1 MRTDNSAFSS
11 VNKARNRELFFVV
24 EIAFDLANT
33 DLYYLTFSTVPGLSG
48 ANVID
53 GCLESISG
61 TSQKVNPDKALS
73 TIGTMTF
80 SAGDQALTSLQKDKL
95 AANKGLRG
103 KRARFYVGGAGLDWT
118 EYVLAQ
124 TQIIDSVDFKDAVYT
139 FRCADIQRQM
149 RTDIFDVKNTALTTT
164 FADTDTVM
172 NVYNTAEFAMVKH
185 PAGLTHE
192 AHAPGEERG
201 YLKLTNGSDVEIIAW
216 SGKTSTTFTGCE
228 RGVFGTKPLTIE
240 VAGDTTADNAPKVE
254 EYVYLELPAPMLA
267 YAILTGSI
275 YGEPGKYLPD
285 HWHLGI
291 STNYVKT
298 SDFVNIGRDWWDTAN
313 AESGVVAV
321 IKGQKKTDGKKFV
334 EEQIYR
340 MLGAFSPVY
349 STGELGLKRLSV
361 VHSSGGY
368 VAVLNEDNVIDYGDL
383 THDMKA
389 VINKIAISWNWVETR
404 QAYTR
409 ANILID
415 SNSIARHGESDP
427 LELTLRCLE
436 SSRHSYNTL
445 KNRFDSLRDRYA
457 GPPLRLSLKLTPNMN
472 ELEVGDIVR
481 VNLDAVKDYSGST
494 AGGELSR
501 NFEVQQVATD
511 WVSGEVSIV
520 LFGSSQIAGALA
532 PDEEGTP
539 LSPGFFTSEGINIK
553 SYLDAHYG
561 VNAVCTS
568 SGGITTITGN
578 CTLPGHDDINNA
590 AAIYYCNEDLT
601 ISGSGSVVVTTT
613 KNVQIRV
620 NGQLQIN
627 GAISSKGQGTSGAAG
642 VSCVRKLP
650 YGGVNVPN
658 YDAERP
664 TWQPAIRFFGAS
676 TSQPGFIYGSQGTY
690 YFHGGYDENGGAN
703 SARGLNVASV
713 PELNLSIANNKITG
727 IPSDISGQP
736 GSGGGAVWD
745 TTHNASPGP
754 DDREDGDLSH
764 IADGGAGGAGGGGLL
779 LISSGCDFGA
789 NGYIDSSGADGA
801 DGFPVVRGSRTF
813 YSGKGAGG
821 APGAVYF
828 ILTKDNA
835 TRPDRTSATMR
846 CYYGSSDASGYST
859 VVDAKNVFRG
869 LWPLGAISAAADGR
883 PFPDHTANVY
893 AAATKVQYV
902 TGLVAPVSDV
912 PQNSS
917 DVLFITL
924 TEYTNTPPSQSANLS
939 TVEVSVTGPSDPNYS
954 HAWVQYKIN
963 LNDPWIDLGPV
974 SPEGTYVVPSDG
986 TKYYVRA
993 LSVSKS
999 GVISPSGPIAEI
1011 TVTNV
1016 IGNPDVTAPAVLTF
1030 DAITVYS
1037 EAGGATFTGKDAKFK
1052 WNDSN
1057 SLKSYFLNY
1066 RVQILDGS
1074 SNLMRTETTT
1084 DPFYVY
1090 TYEKNK
1096 EDYKAFHASD
1106 GANRDFSIR
1115 VTVLGRVEVT
1125 GGQYEGPTYTLAV
1138 SNPAPAAVGS
1148 LVISAGYGV
1157 IFVGG
1162 TNPTDLDFTQFAIHV
1177 STTAGFTASAATL
1190 LGYATRLPITVAAKN
1205 AAGDKLDAGVTY
1217 YLRIES
1223 FDEFGAGGITT
1234 DYAALIPGIPAGTE
1248 IPVAEVLN
1256 VDGRIIADASGD
1268 PYRVTLGPH
1277 VTSSRAS
1284 LFSFKNTT
1292 TGTPY
1297 FTLFEDG
1304 EVAIN
1309 GKITIAAGSS
1319 GISSFSDAGALAT
1332 ADEIAYDEITGVKPP
1347 ANATVGATWGSNI
1360 LNQPTSLSAIDAHA
1374 ANQLDKKS
1382 AFFFQ
1387 AGLPMS
1393 PDTGD
1398 FWVDTADGNKV
1409 YHYDGLSWVN
1419 ASDDRIVQAIIDAQD
1434 AKTTA
1439 DGKAVVYFDDNA
1451 PYGASEGD
1459 LWKKPGGAVFR
1470 HDGSADW
1477 DINTLVSDGVYVSI
1491 GSGSATPSDCYV
1503 SPDGHHLFV
1512 LDSSG
1517 GLVNQSYLPTANSL
1531 VGRTF
1536 VGSFSVAAQ
1545 EASANGLTFKPD
1557 GTKMYIVG
1565 SASDQVRQYSLTTD
1579 WTITSGVTLEK
1590 SIAAPGS
1597 FSSGLDI
1604 SADGTKM
1611 LVADT
1616 NGVYMMSLPTAW
1628 DIEGATQSSVKFFS
1642 PLAIRNGRIS
1652 PDANVLYL
1660 HSLNDDT
1667 VYQYS
1672 MPGGNIALA
1681 TQTGLFYF
1689 GAAASHLGGCFSHD
1703 GLKYFNADN
1712 GNDRVNQFS
1721 VDSPWKQ
1728 IATENNHYNQIATP
1742 TGFKGDTWYKTDS
1755 QEFYTHDGTAWNK
1768 SATVGATWGTDITG
1782 QPASSEIL
1790 NSQQQWV
1797 QILGAPENLEE
1808 LDAVAKTQ
1816 LDNKSIIYYQNEPP
1830 AGTLHDCWIDLDD
1843 NRKIYWHDG
1852 TTWVAADD
1860 NRIIQ
1865 AIDAAQDAQTTA
1877 DGKAVVFFDTVE
1889 PVGAT
1894 EGDLWKQTGGTKHL
1908 YRKNAG
1914 AGWSVVSTENK
1925 IFHQEAEPTGSLGDM
1940 WFKPST
1946 QEFKQHNGSTWA
1958 YVSDVTG
1965 AKTALNTQ
1973 NVGSSTA
1980 ATVESGANKANAGLN
1995 SSGEVQKVINGSSII
2010 AGIPKLGL
2018 NLTETHLGYHNGTT
2032 WKTWMENTGRFYL
2045 DGTAG
2050 NHLWWDGTTLE
2061 VRGDIQATSIAASAI
2076 TGQVLTGATIRTS
2089 AGTKRVEMRYTDNS
2103 LTFWTPASTLLPRVT
2118 IDDATTSSGF
2128 IDIIGSAGKWGV
2140 SVSSCYVSFAGEAS
2154 ETGGSVLRGLSTGY
2168 AKGVDVTAASH
2179 HAISAVNNGSGAY
2192 YTITGVCTGSSVGV
2206 AGQCNGNI
2214 GVAGQGVTGCY
2225 GVGTTYDFYAAGAGT
2240 NYAPFTGSHDALI
2253 LKASTQPMVGD
2264 IVMITGIAGRRN
2276 VSNIL
2281 ASVAQSTTAESK
2293 AAFGVVASSD
2303 DMPDYDDNEGIVSA
2317 IRISALNDLTETE
2330 YNALK
2335 ADNYYLMVNGV
2346 GEGQI
2351 NVCDDN
2357 GDIEVGDFISTSAT
2371 PGKGQ
2376 LYTGSDMRVV
2386 VAKALEPV
2394 DWSAETETTKMIACV
2409 YLCS

>member
-95 AANKGLRG
+95 AVDRGLRG

-267 YAILTGSI
+267 YAILTGSV
-275 YGEPGKYLPD
+275 YGETGKFLPS

-321 IKGQKKTDGKKFV
+321 VKGQKKTDGKKFV

-368 VAVLNEDNVIDYGDL
+368 VAVLNEGNVIDYGDL

-553 SYLDAHYG
+553 SYLDAQYG

-1037 EAGGATFTGKDAKFK
+1037 EAGGATFAGKDAKFK

-1096 EDYKAFHASD
+1096 EDYKAFHSSD
-1106 GANRDFSIR
+1106 GANRAFSIR

-1248 IPVAEVLN
+1248 IPVAEVLT

-1277 VTSSRAS
+1277 VTSARAS

-1309 GKITIAAGSS
+1309 GKITIAAGST

-1332 ADEIAYDEITGVKPP
+1332 QNSVSYGSVTGTKPP
-1347 ANATVGATWGSNI
+1347 TNATNGAAWGDN
-1360 LNQPTSLSAIDAHA
+1360 LSGIPARV
-1374 ANQLDKKS
+1374 
-1382 AFFFQ
+1382 
-1387 AGLPMS
+1387 AG
-1393 PDTGD
+1393 
-1398 FWVDTADGNKV
+1398 TA
-1409 YHYDGLSWVN
+1409 
-1419 ASDDRIVQAIIDAQD
+1419 
-1434 AKTTA
+1434 
-1439 DGKAVVYFDDNA
+1439 
-1451 PYGASEGD
+1451 
-1459 LWKKPGGAVFR
+1459 
-1470 HDGSADW
+1470 
-1477 DINTLVSDGVYVSI
+1477 GV
-1491 GSGSATPSDCYV
+1491 
-1503 SPDGHHLFV
+1503 
-1512 LDSSG
+1512 
-1517 GLVNQSYLPTANSL
+1517 
-1531 VGRTF
+1531 
-1536 VGSFSVAAQ
+1536 
-1545 EASANGLTFKPD
+1545 
-1557 GTKMYIVG
+1557 
-1565 SASDQVRQYSLTTD
+1565 
-1579 WTITSGVTLEK
+1579 
-1590 SIAAPGS
+1590 
-1597 FSSGLDI
+1597 SGL
-1604 SADGTKM
+1604 
-1611 LVADT
+1611 
-1616 NGVYMMSLPTAW
+1616 
-1628 DIEGATQSSVKFFS
+1628 
-1642 PLAIRNGRIS
+1642 
-1652 PDANVLYL
+1652 YL
-1660 HSLNDDT
+1660 
-1667 VYQYS
+1667 
-1672 MPGGNIALA
+1672 
-1681 TQTGLFYF
+1681 
-1689 GAAASHLGGCFSHD
+1689 
-1703 GLKYFNADN
+1703 
-1712 GNDRVNQFS
+1712 
-1721 VDSPWKQ
+1721 
-1728 IATENNHYNQIATP
+1728 
-1742 TGFKGDTWYKTDS
+1742 TD
-1755 QEFYTHDGTAWNK
+1755 
-1768 SATVGATWGTDITG
+1768 
-1782 QPASSEIL
+1782 
-1790 NSQQQWV
+1790 
-1797 QILGAPENLEE
+1797 
-1808 LDAVAKTQ
+1808 
-1816 LDNKSIIYYQNEPP
+1816 
-1830 AGTLHDCWIDLDD
+1830 
-1843 NRKIYWHDG
+1843 
-1852 TTWVAADD
+1852 
-1860 NRIIQ
+1860 
-1865 AIDAAQDAQTTA
+1865 
-1877 DGKAVVFFDTVE
+1877 
-1889 PVGAT
+1889 
-1894 EGDLWKQTGGTKHL
+1894 
-1908 YRKNAG
+1908 
-1914 AGWSVVSTENK
+1914 
-1925 IFHQEAEPTGSLGDM
+1925 
-1940 WFKPST
+1940 
-1946 QEFKQHNGSTWA
+1946 
-1958 YVSDVTG
+1958 
-1965 AKTALNTQ
+1965 
-1973 NVGSSTA
+1973 
-1980 ATVESGANKANAGLN
+1980 
-1995 SSGEVQKVINGSSII
+1995 
-2010 AGIPKLGL
+2010 
-2018 NLTETHLGYHNGTT
+2018 THLGFWNGAA
-2032 WKTWMENTGRFYL
+2032 WRTWMENNGNFYLSGSGSNSLTWDGSTLAIVGALKTTNTNGQRVDISTADSTMKFYDAGNALRVKIDNASSTVGYIEVNATTSKVGISASSPHVAVSASSGANGGIGVDAQANTGASSIGLRAASASGKAIEALTTGGTGIKISATGSAVGLDSVSVSGNAGRFTNNSSNPTVYVKNNSSGPAINADSSTGYGVIAYSAGAGYAAL
-2045 DGTAG
+2045 YGVGSGGTAG
-2050 NHLWWDGTTLE
+2050 VAGTSLNG
-2061 VRGDIQATSIAASAI
+2061 RGVQGI
-2076 TGQVLTGATIRTS
+2076 GTGAGS
-2089 AGTKRVEMRYTDNS
+2089 
-2103 LTFWTPASTLLPRVT
+2103 
-2118 IDDATTSSGF
+2118 
-2128 IDIIGSAGKWGV
+2128 IGL
-2140 SVSSCYVSFAGEAS
+2140 Y
-2154 ETGGSVLRGLSTGY
+2154 
-2168 AKGVDVTAASH
+2168 
-2179 HAISAVNNGSGAY
+2179 
-2192 YTITGVCTGSSVGV
+2192 
-2206 AGQCNGNI
+2206 
-2214 GVAGQGVTGCY
+2214 GQGVAY
-2225 GVGTTYDFYAAGAGT
+2225 GAYIVGAIYS
-2240 NYAPFTGSHDALI
+2240 FTGAHDCLLLNGDA
-2253 LKASTQPMVGD
+2253 APEVGD
-2264 IVMITGIAGRRN
+2264 IVET
-2276 VSNIL
+2276 VSIVNK
-2281 ASVAQSTTAESK
+2281 ASVSDTTPRVRLADTVESK
-2293 AAFGVVASSD
+2293 KCYGVFVRAVDFPAYEVGAATQILVAGLSNLTQVAYES
-2303 DMPDYDDNEGIVSA
+2303 IASA
-2317 IRISALNDLTETE
+2317 YTLLG
-2330 YNALK
+2330 
-2335 ADNYYLMVNGV
+2335 VNGV

-2351 NVCDDN
+2351 NVCSAN
-2357 GDIEVGDFISTSAT
+2357 GDLEDGDFICTSNI

-2376 LYTGSDMRVV
+2376 RYDGFDMKVV
-2386 VAKALEPV
+2386 VAKCREDVIWANEP
-2394 DWSAETETTKMIACV
+2394 DTTKMVACT
-2409 YLCS
+2409 YMCS